1 MNFAQAMHQ
10 LMLEREMT
18 AKELADLSGVNA
30 PYVSRLLSGKI
41 KEPTWEKACAIIDAL
56 GVTVDEFKEL
66 QESK

>member
-66 QESK
+66 QESE

>member
-41 KEPTWEKACAIIDAL
+41 KEPTWEKHA
-56 GVTVDEFKEL
+56 
-66 QESK
+66 Q